1 MITFEDLVD
10 PIAKLVKKFENHPS
24 ILKIKEKVSARNF
37 SFPPISLAQVEKE
50 IQSLD
55 TKKATTKNI
64 PVKQLQDCLDVCKST
79 LHQIINES
87 LTNNKFPDD
96 LKLADVTPVFKSGD
110 KTNVKNYRPISVLPT
125 VSKLL
130 ERIMQNQII
139 SHIENYLCGYR
150 KGYGTQHALVS
161 LIEKWRASID
171 KGGILVLS

>member
-37 SFPPISLAQVEKE
+37 SFSPISLAQVEKE

-64 PVKQLQDCLDVCKST
+64 PVKHLQDCLNVCKST

-87 LTNNKFPDD
+87 LTNIKFPDD
-96 LKLADVTPVFKSGD
+96 LKLADVTPVFKMEI
-110 KTNVKNYRPISVLPT
+110 KQ
-125 VSKLL
+125 
-130 ERIMQNQII
+130 M
-139 SHIENYLCGYR
+139 
-150 KGYGTQHALVS
+150 
-161 LIEKWRASID
+161 
-171 KGGILVLS
+171 